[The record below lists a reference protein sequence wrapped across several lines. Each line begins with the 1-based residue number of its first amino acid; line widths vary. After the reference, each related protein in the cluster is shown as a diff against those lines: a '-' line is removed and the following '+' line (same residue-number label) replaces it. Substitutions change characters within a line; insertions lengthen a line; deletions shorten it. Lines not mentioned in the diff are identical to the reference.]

1 MLMSG
6 TNQRAVL
13 EESPESFWE
22 RFSQYAQ
29 SWPVCPEPL
38 GSPLLEVLTPWGP
51 LFVFDRTLTPF
62 SGKETPLILHG
73 QVERWEEATGLPT
86 IELQVGGRYLVRGRV
101 GEVPD
106 PQYFVLQLEGSN
118 AGKSLWLLLA
128 HLHPPGPGALVQ
140 AYLAPPLMAFRPDA
154 YPR

>member
-73 QVERWEEATGLPT
+73 QVEHWEEATGLPT